1 MIDAS
6 FEKVKIKE
14 KSVNMIQ
21 EEKRDCL
28 DRLRK
33 VQKELELISQFEKA
47 EDGEL

>member
-1 MIDAS
+1 VIDAS
-6 FEKVKIKE
+6 IEKIKVKE

-33 VQKELELISQFEKA
+33 VQKELDLIS
-47 EDGEL
+47 